1 MNKLSKASLVSA
13 GLISAGLIFSSVVLA
28 VGPSSSPGSQ
38 GATRSAAARQR
49 LDQAKLKVCQVR
61 EDALKKRSQR
71 LIQLVTNMEEKF
83 TSITQRVKDYY
94 TSKVV
99 PAGKTVDSYDSLV
112 SDIDTKKAA
121 VTTALTKA
129 EEDVASFS
137 CNGDDPKGWMMAFRE
152 DMQAVKGE
160 LKDYRT
166 SIKNLIVA
174 VHTVTGST
182 PSARPTRSPNPRG
195 GRP

>member
-1 MNKLSKASLVSA
+1 MNKLSKVSLASA
-13 GLISAGLIFSSVVLA
+13 GLISAGLIFANIALA

-61 EDALKKRSQR
+61 EDALKRRSER
-71 LIQLVTNMEEKF
+71 LIQLVDNMEDKF
-83 TSITQRVKDYY
+83 TSIAQRVKDFY

-99 PAGKTVDSYDSLV
+99 PAGKTVGSYDSLV

-121 VTTALTKA
+121 VQEALTHTQ
-129 EEDVASFS
+129 ESVASFS
-137 CNGDDPKGWMMAFRE
+137 CGGDDPKGVMMDFRK
-152 DMQAVKGE
+152 DMQAVKGA

-166 SIKNLIVA
+166 AIKDLIVA
-174 VHTVTGST
+174 VHTVKGST
-182 PSARPTRSPNPRG
+182 PSARPTRSPNQG
-195 GRP
+195 GNRP